1 MATTIRRSL
10 FFLLSALG
18 AACGADRGTVSAPDG
33 MSAMLDQAI
42 SENVRHADVC
52 RHATSLPDMLNDV
65 TRHEL
70 AMNGITTRMTEA
82 NDGMRTDMMESH
94 ACSEQAF
101 DNMSQDL
108 TGTNAEVALHT
119 TRMQAMDNLGA
130 GHYECAVHLGE
141 LRKNLDHM
149 RGDLAAMPC
158 SPEATSATAV
168 P

>member
-1 MATTIRRSL
+1 ERARNGARRSAASAWNAPCFGTLSEASMATTIRRSL

-42 SENVRHADVC
+42 SENVRHADAC

-82 NDGMRTDMMESH
+82 
-94 ACSEQAF
+94 
-101 DNMSQDL
+101 
-108 TGTNAEVALHT
+108 
-119 TRMQAMDNLGA
+119 
-130 GHYECAVHLGE
+130 
-141 LRKNLDHM
+141 
-149 RGDLAAMPC
+149 
-158 SPEATSATAV
+158 
-168 P
+168 